1 MRPEHWLFTVPLR
14 LRSLFRW
21 AQADQELD
29 DELRDHV
36 ARKTEEYVAQGITQ
50 EEAQRRARLDLGG
63 IEQTK
68 EKCRDARRVNWI
80 QDFVQDLRYGT
91 RTLRKS
97 PGFTA
102 VAVLTLAL
110 GIGATTAIF
119 SVVDAVLLRALP
131 YRDPQRLVS
140 FFEDLSKVGY
150 PRIRVSPPT
159 YLDLKAQTRVFEDV
173 AAVNETGFNFSRGTS
188 GATQLSGA
196 LVTYNLFAVLGA
208 EPLIG
213 ATFLPEEDRPGANHV
228 VLLSYS
234 FWQSEFAGSE
244 RIIGQTIRL
253 NDEPYTVKGIMR
265 PSFSFPDKEIGPI
278 QVWVPRAFTS
288 QELAARTARYLIA
301 VGRLRRG
308 ISLDEANADLHV
320 LASQDTRQYP
330 NDMLGVSRFF
340 AEPLQ
345 ESNTHDSKRGL
356 VMLMTAVGF
365 ILLIACANV
374 ANLLLSRAAARKRE
388 IVLRAAFGA
397 STGRIIRQL
406 LAESALL
413 SVIGGV
419 LGTGLAIS
427 SFTLLKH
434 LIPEDL
440 SHTTSL
446 TFNLPVFG
454 FSVLVSLACS
464 FMFGLAPARQIAK
477 VDLNEAL
484 REGGRGSAGSR
495 QKLSDVFVAAEMAF
509 SLVLLVCAGLLLR
522 SFWNLRRV
530 DPGFQPTHVLTLDF
544 DLAEPKYRDW
554 LQRKQFLER
563 FLEGTRTLPVVQ
575 SAGLTGGMPLTSKGG
590 LREEV
595 TPEGS
600 STWSEIPA
608 TVVFRVITP
617 GFLETLKIPLIR
629 GRSFDSRDGEQQPQV
644 VIINQKAA
652 QDFWPNQDPIG
663 KRLKFGRADGDS
675 PWLQVVGVTR
685 DIKEA
690 GLNEPTRYE
699 VYCPYLQSG
708 DSWEWPRFVVVR
720 TTGEPLQV
728 QEELRRLVVSI
739 DPQEPLNHVM
749 TMSEIVDRETSQTA
763 TQAALLSGLAALAL
777 ILAGVGIYGVM
788 AYLVSQRTNEM
799 GIRMALGAHRRNI
812 LRLVLGHGT
821 RLVLA
826 GVGIGLVAAFMLT
839 RLMRSLLFGV
849 SPFEP
854 MTFVGV
860 TILLT
865 VVALAA
871 CYIPALRATR
881 VDPMVALRYE

>member
-1 MRPEHWLFTVPLR
+1 MDAELHFHIEAYAEDLVSGGVPR
-14 LRSLFRW
+14 
-21 AQADQELD
+21 
-29 DELRDHV
+29 
-36 ARKTEEYVAQGITQ
+36 
-50 EEAQRRARLDLGG
+50 EEAMRRARIEFGG
-63 IEQTK
+63 IERAK
-68 EKCRDARRVNWI
+68 EECRDARGVSFFEGLL
-80 QDFVQDLRYGT
+80 QDFRYG
-91 RTLRKS
+91 LRLLGKS
-97 PGFTA
+97 PVFTA
-102 VAVLTLAL
+102 VSVLTLTL

-119 SVVDAVLLRALP
+119 SVVDAVLLRPLP

-140 FFEDLSKVGY
+140 IFEDLSKLGY

-173 AAVNETGFNFSRGTS
+173 AAVNETGFNFSRDAN
-188 GATQLSGA
+188 GARQLSGA

-213 ATFLPEEDRPGANHV
+213 TTFLPKEDRPGTNHV
-228 VLLSYS
+228 VLLSFS
-234 FWQSEFAGSE
+234 LWQSEFAGSA

-253 NDEPYTVKGIMR
+253 NDEPYTVKGVMQ
-265 PSFSFPDKEIGPI
+265 PGFSFPDKEIGTI

-301 VGRLRRG
+301 VGRLRPG
-308 ISLDEANADLHV
+308 ISLDEANADIRV
-320 LASQDTRQYP
+320 LASQDIRQYP

-340 AEPLQ
+340 AERLQ
-345 ESNTHDSKRGL
+345 ESNTHDAKRGL

-365 ILLIACANV
+365 ILLITCANV
-374 ANLLLSRAAARKRE
+374 ANLLLSRAAHRRRE
-388 IVLRAAFGA
+388 MVLRAALGA
-397 STGRIIRQL
+397 SGGRIVRQL

-419 LGTGLAIS
+419 LGTSVAIG
-427 SFTLLKH
+427 SFAFLKH

-446 TFNLPVFG
+446 TFNLPVFA

-464 FMFGLAPARQIAK
+464 FLFGLAPARQTAK
-477 VDLNEAL
+477 VDLTEAL

-495 QKLSDVFVAAEMAF
+495 QKLSDVFVAAEIAL
-509 SLVLLVCAGLLLR
+509 SLVLLVCAGLLLK
-522 SFWNLRRV
+522 SLWNLRRV
-530 DPGFQPTHVLTLDF
+530 DPGFQPVHVLTLDF
-544 DLAEPKYRDW
+544 DLAEPTYRDW
-554 LQRKQFLER
+554 LQRTQFLER
-563 FLEGTRTLPVVQ
+563 FLDGTRTLPGVQ

-600 STWSEIPA
+600 STWDEIPA
-608 TVVFRVITP
+608 TVVYRVITP
-617 GFLETLKIPLIR
+617 GFLETLKIPLTR
-629 GRSFDSRDGEQQPQV
+629 GRSFESRDREQQPQV
-644 VIINQKAA
+644 AIINQKAA

-685 DIKEA
+685 DIKEV

-699 VYCPYLQSG
+699 VYRPYLQSRS
-708 DSWEWPRFVVVR
+708 SWQWPRFLVVR

-728 QEELRRLVVSI
+728 QEELRRLVAGI

-749 TMSEIVDRETSQTA
+749 TMSEIMDRETSQTA

-777 ILAGVGIYGVM
+777 IIAGVGIYGVM
-788 AYLVSQRTNEM
+788 ACLVSRRTNEI
-799 GIRMALGAHRRNI
+799 GIRMALGAHRRSI
-812 LRLVLGHGT
+812 MSLVMGRGT
-821 RLVLA
+821 RLIATGLSTGFVIA
-826 GVGIGLVAAFMLT
+826 GLLT
-839 RLMRSLLFGV
+839 RLMSTLLFGV
-849 SPFEP
+849 SPFDP
-854 MTFVGV
+854 LTFAAVTVVLMFVG
-860 TILLT
+860 
-865 VVALAA
+865 LAA